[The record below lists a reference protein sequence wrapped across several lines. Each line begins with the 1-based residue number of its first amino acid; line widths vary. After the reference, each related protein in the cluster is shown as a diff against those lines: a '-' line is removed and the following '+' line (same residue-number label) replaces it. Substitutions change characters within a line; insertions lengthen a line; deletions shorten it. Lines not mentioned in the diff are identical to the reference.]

1 MCRNS
6 LEMTLPDKNLS
17 GLSLTQGKLMGLT
30 NMERSGEAL
39 LEERQERVYLTFSF
53 IVKDLTGCY
62 SWMKRNFRYFAF
74 E

>member
-1 MCRNS
+1 MSRHS

-30 NMERSGEAL
+30 NLERSGEAF
-39 LEERQERVYLTFSF
+39 LEEKQERVYLTFSL
-53 IVKDLTGCY
+53 IIKDLTGCY
-62 SWMKRNFRYFAF
+62 SWMKRDFRYFAF